1 MVLGRM
7 TAAVDASPVV
17 GDPYVVVGRHLRD
30 DGRKTFTASTAYDGD
45 GRVLG
50 RAEAV
55 WIALRTPQASTS

>member
-7 TAAVDASPVV
+7 TVAVDAVPLPGEPCVV
-17 GDPYVVVGRHLRD
+17 LGRRLGDE
-30 DGRKTFTASTAYDGD
+30 GRKTFTASTVYDSD

-55 WIALRTPQASTS
+55 WIALRTRAG